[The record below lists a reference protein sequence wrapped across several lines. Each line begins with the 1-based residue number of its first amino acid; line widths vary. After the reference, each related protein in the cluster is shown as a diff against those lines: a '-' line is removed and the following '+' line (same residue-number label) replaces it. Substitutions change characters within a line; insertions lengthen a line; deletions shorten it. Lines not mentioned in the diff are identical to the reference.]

1 MRPQE
6 AKESIDEE
14 DPRPTSSTWSYTIRL
29 GLASDRMSPFG
40 NLSTNHS
47 SWPVLLMIYN
57 FLPWLCMK
65 PKYIMLCMMI
75 AGPRQPGNEIEIYLT
90 PLVEDLR
97 KLWVNRV
104 DVFDGN
110 LQQTFRLWA
119 MVFCTIND
127 FPTYGNLSGYSVK
140 GHLTCPIIEKGTSFI
155 QLKHGKKTIYTR
167 HRRFLKPY
175 HLYQWLKKAFNGSQ
189 ENESAPKPLAGNEVY
204 DRVKGICW
212 TSGLNNLRGGELSF
226 KIFPLTNFNPFLN
239 NIW

>member
-1 MRPQE
+1 MLFSSSPFIHLLLPSSSYPWLPMVVSFFQTHLLLEVASPFIFLLLHSTAIRPQE
-6 AKESIDEE
+6 AKESVDEE
-14 DPRPTSSTWSYTIRL
+14 DPRPTRSTWSYTIRL

-110 LQQTFRLWA
+110 LQQTFRL
-119 MVFCTIND
+119 
-127 FPTYGNLSGYSVK
+127 
-140 GHLTCPIIEKGTSFI
+140 
-155 QLKHGKKTIYTR
+155 
-167 HRRFLKPY
+167 
-175 HLYQWLKKAFNGSQ
+175 
-189 ENESAPKPLAGNEVY
+189 
-204 DRVKGICW
+204 
-212 TSGLNNLRGGELSF
+212 
-226 KIFPLTNFNPFLN
+226 
-239 NIW
+239 